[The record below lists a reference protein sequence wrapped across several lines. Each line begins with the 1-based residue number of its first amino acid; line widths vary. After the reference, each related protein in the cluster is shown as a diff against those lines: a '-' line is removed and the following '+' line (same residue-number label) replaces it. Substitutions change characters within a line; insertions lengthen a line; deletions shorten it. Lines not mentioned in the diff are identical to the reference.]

1 MYKIQLK
8 IVFDE
13 INFNSVEK
21 YSTCYTST
29 YIFAQNRLYSFFNK
43 YWYTDTA
50 KYKNLVYF

>member
-8 IVFDE
+8 IVFVE